1 MNVLEPLVKVLKM
14 VEGEKKPSMG
24 FIYGELLEAKRSIK
38 AATNNLERYYQPIF
52 EIIDAKIKGR
62 LDSPLH
68 LAAYLLNPYYFYNK
82 PEVKLDETLMN
93 GFLTCVE
100 TFYHG
105 ELEKQEKVIN
115 HEFRVYQDKLGFS
128 VNLML

>member
-14 VEGEKKPSMG
+14 AEGEKKPSMG

-62 LDSPLH
+62 LDSLH
-68 LAAYLLNPYYFYNK
+68 CIWLP
-82 PEVKLDETLMN
+82 
-93 GFLTCVE
+93 TC
-100 TFYHG
+100 
-105 ELEKQEKVIN
+105 
-115 HEFRVYQDKLGFS
+115 
-128 VNLML
+128 